1 MKDADCHACGKKG
14 HITPACRSKPQNK
27 SVPPVSR
34 PKTRY
39 HDTHL
44 VQHEKNDTMDSE
56 SEEYH
61 LFKLN
66 EPSSNPIEATVN
78 VEDKPLTMELDTGA
92 AVSII
97 SEATRR
103 EMFPKKKLHKS
114 KLTLKTYTDE
124 PMQIIG
130 QLNVH
135 VESNGQTSPLVLVVV
150 AGDGPSL
157 FGRNYIRL
165 DWSRIATVRARS
177 SGLQTL
183 LQTHESLFKEELGT
197 VQPRKATLHV
207 KTDATP
213 FAIKDAIGQ
222 ELDRLE
228 KQGTIRKVDWAAAIV
243 AVPKKDGRFRRCGD
257 YKVTINQA
265 LIVDQYPL
273 PKPEDLF
280 GYMSFNSS

>member
-1 MKDADCHACGKKG
+1 MEESITEYDAALRKLATHCKFGTYLEEALRDRFVCGLHNEAMQRQLLAEAELTLTKAMELTQSMEAADRNSRAFKVTEPTIKKISGRQPQRPRPQQPCSRCGKTGHKAPDCRFKDADCHACGKKG
-14 HITPACRSKPQNK
+14 HIAPACRSKPQNK

-56 SEEYH
+56 SEEFH

-66 EPSSNPIEATVN
+66 APSSNPIEVTVN
-78 VEDKPLTMELDTGA
+78 VKDKPLTMELDTGA

-114 KLTLKTYTDE
+114 KLTLKIYTDE

-157 FGRNYIRL
+157 
-165 DWSRIATVRARS
+165 
-177 SGLQTL
+177 
-183 LQTHESLFKEELGT
+183 LG
-197 VQPRKATLHV
+197 
-207 KTDATP
+207 
-213 FAIKDAIGQ
+213 
-222 ELDRLE
+222 
-228 KQGTIRKVDWAAAIV
+228 
-243 AVPKKDGRFRRCGD
+243 
-257 YKVTINQA
+257 
-265 LIVDQYPL
+265 
-273 PKPEDLF
+273 
-280 GYMSFNSS
+280 